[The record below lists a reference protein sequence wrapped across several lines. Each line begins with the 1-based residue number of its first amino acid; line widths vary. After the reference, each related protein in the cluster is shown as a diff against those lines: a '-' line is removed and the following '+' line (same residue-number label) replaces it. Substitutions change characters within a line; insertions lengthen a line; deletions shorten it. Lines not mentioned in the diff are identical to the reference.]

1 MLILVLIV
9 LVLSGCVSPQQR
21 YAQTMNE
28 CQAIASQYNLGD
40 AYQQFMHQCVNM
52 QPSPVQAQQY
62 FNQAAAAAPPVQ
74 SLAPQPN
81 PLAPV
86 IPRYNRLPNGDWRGP
101 QGELYRRD
109 AFGYQVIP
117 APGY

>member
-62 FNQAAAAAPPVQ
+62 FNQAATGNYGRA
-74 SLAPQPN
+74 
-81 PLAPV
+81 
-86 IPRYNRLPNGDWRGP
+86 
-101 QGELYRRD
+101 D
-109 AFGYQVIP
+109 AFGPYGVWGPTWQEFNSQFQQPHRSTPLPPVR
-117 APGY
+117 

>member
-21 YAQTMNE
+21 YAQAMNE
-28 CQAIASQYNLGD
+28 CQAIASQYNLGE

-62 FNQAAAAAPPVQ
+62 FNQAVAAAPEPRQ
-74 SLAPQPN
+74 S
-81 PLAPV
+81 PLAP
-86 IPRYNRLPNGDWRGP
+86 IMPRYDRLPNGNWRGP
-101 QGELYRRD
+101 QGELYLRD
-109 AFGYQVIP
+109 SLGYQVIP
-117 APGY
+117 PPPGY